1 MLLVEAHKCTQPE
14 VPKVRAISQAPLSL
28 PGSTYPSLSLMST
41 DTSLHL
47 RALCGLYL
55 TRQKYR
61 SGEAA
66 PGDVTLMEQ
75 AKGEC
80 QAPLAGRMPPIIRP
94 PKNQLTQALPESLLD
109 LGGNQCGHP

>member
-1 MLLVEAHKCTQPE
+1 
-14 VPKVRAISQAPLSL
+14 VRAISQAPLSL

-47 RALCGLYL
+47 RALCRLYL

-66 PGDVTLMEQ
+66 PEDVTLLGQ
-75 AKGEC
+75 PKGVSGTFGGTD
-80 QAPLAGRMPPIIRP
+80 APDHPP
-94 PKNQLTQALPESLLD
+94 A
-109 LGGNQCGHP
+109 

>member
-47 RALCGLYL
+47 RALCRLYL
-55 TRQKYR
+55 TRQEYR

-66 PGDVTLMEQ
+66 PEDVTLLGQ
-75 AKGEC
+75 PKGVC

-94 PKNQLTQALPESLLD
+94 PKT
-109 LGGNQCGHP
+109 G

>member
-41 DTSLHL
+41 DTSRHL
-47 RALCGLYL
+47 LALCRLYL

-61 SGEAA
+61 SGEIAQSSLSWDN
-66 PGDVTLMEQ
+66 PKVIVRHL
-75 AKGEC
+75 
-80 QAPLAGRMPPIIRP
+80 LSGRMPPIIRP
-94 PKNQLTQALPESLLD
+94 PKT
-109 LGGNQCGHP
+109 G